1 LEPPSCRPPSA
12 GDEPLPPA
20 LLRRE
25 PRVGALARVEEAV
38 AVPADQEEVGGLE
51 GESGGD
57 ALNAYRVDV
66 VGGPGVGA
74 ADLAPLAPLGAD
86 GHEEAP
92 VPGERGEGR
101 RGRPHAPG

>member
-1 LEPPSCRPPSA
+1 MK
-12 GDEPLPPA
+12 
-20 LLRRE
+20 
-25 PRVGALARVEEAV
+25 EAV
-38 AVPADQEEVGGLE
+38 TVPADQEEVGGLE

-66 VGGPGVGA
+66 VSGPGGCA

-92 VPGERGEGR
+92 VPGEWGEGW